1 MPARR
6 LLRPLAALLPFLLAS
21 APAPD
26 AAADTRIAV
35 VDVQH
40 AVMQTEDGIRAQATL
55 KKLFDRRQQELD
67 AKQSDMQRAREDIER
82 QSRVLSREALQKR
95 MEDWQRQMVE
105 LQTVFVDYNKELQKK
120 QGELTGPIIKKMM
133 AVISRLAKKN
143 NFELI
148 IDKQAAP
155 YARPDL
161 DLTEQVVQLYN
172 SGGGGDGGDAAAEP
186 RPGSGAEGAP
196 QGGARPG
203 APSVRP
209 DDKGEKPKEEK
220 K

>member
-1 MPARR
+1 MPLSR
-6 LLRPLAALLPFLLAS
+6 LTPRCSRFFCVLAALLALA
-21 APAPD
+21 APRRAV
-26 AAADTRIAV
+26 AETRIGV

-67 AKQSDMQRAREDIER
+67 GKQTELQRAREDIER

-120 QGELTGPIIKKMM
+120 QGELTGPVIKKMM
-133 AVISRLAKKN
+133 GIVGRLAKKSGY
-143 NFELI
+143 EI
-148 IDKQAAP
+148 ILDKQAAP
-155 YARPDL
+155 YVRADL

-172 SGGGGDGGDAAAEP
+172 SGADAGDAGDAK
-186 RPGSGAEGAP
+186 
-196 QGGARPG
+196 
-203 APSVRP
+203 V
-209 DDKGEKPKEEK
+209 EK
-220 K
+220 KDDAK